1 MTAPRPGDAFHL
13 DLDGTVIAGRYMASY
28 PQLELDR
35 QLCFALYTASR
46 AVVRTYGPL
55 LDEAGLTYPQYVTL
69 LALWEDPERSRSVGE
84 LGERL
89 HLDSGTLTPLLKQL
103 ASMGYVTRARDADDE
118 RRVLVTLTAEG
129 LTLRERLAG
138 VPESFLG
145 CLGLDVPE
153 TDGSATNWPRSPP
166 RSSGAL
172 KNLKQRSNG
181 VCRVAVWEARTC
193 SRRLVSTQKIRTQ
206 TGTAS
211 RSCSRSTPTASTA
224 RPPQP
229 TSASPRPSAPGT
241 PSKTSVT
248 RATAT

>member
-1 MTAPRPGDAFHL
+1 VQLHSRLPARISVRPDAIATTPTRK
-13 DLDGTVIAGRYMASY
+13 TVRVGGIPVPENAVVAAGVAVAAVAGAERGGGVQDVHGEAMASY

-89 HLDSGTLTPLLKQL
+89 HLDSGTLTPLLKRL

-145 CLGLDVPE
+145 RLGLHVPE
-153 TDGSATNWPRSPP
+153 AD
-166 RSSGAL
+166 AL
-172 KNLKQRSNG
+172 RDQLAALTALLERG
-181 VCRVAVWEARTC
+181 
-193 SRRLVSTQKIRTQ
+193 TQE
-206 TGTAS
+206 
-211 RSCSRSTPTASTA
+211 P
-224 RPPQP
+224 
-229 TSASPRPSAPGT
+229 
-241 PSKTSVT
+241 
-248 RATAT
+248 